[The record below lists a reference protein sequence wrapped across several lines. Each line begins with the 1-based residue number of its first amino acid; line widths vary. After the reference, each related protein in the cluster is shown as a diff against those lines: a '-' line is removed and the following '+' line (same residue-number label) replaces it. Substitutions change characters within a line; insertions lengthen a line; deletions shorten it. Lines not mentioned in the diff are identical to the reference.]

1 MSEVKRCP
9 EWAAICIYL
18 LQGPVYREG
27 LNDKNWSILERN
39 ISEISKY
46 FAVIGIKVV
55 IDNEDGFAFLSQYDS
70 EDDYD
75 DKNLSLYCIY
85 QLFTECIIIQ
95 RVIYFSTCK
104 NLH

>member
-46 FAVIGIKVV
+46 TVPISV
-55 IDNEDGFAFLSQYDS
+55 
-70 EDDYD
+70 
-75 DKNLSLYCIY
+75 SL
-85 QLFTECIIIQ
+85 L
-95 RVIYFSTCK
+95 
-104 NLH
+104 